1 MTSRKP
7 RGWTK
12 RQDSADDAALD
23 YSSVVRRQEGQTVPV
38 PVALDSDGDRV
49 NRDALLVDHGRIRPD
64 PEQPRKTMDRA
75 ALLELAGSILEHGLL
90 QPLVVREDAPDQHG
104 DNRYTIVAGGR
115 RWAAIEFALRGELGA
130 LDEVT
135 QRRLRRVPVLL
146 DRSDGAVRRIRQL
159 IENIQRQA
167 LPPLEEARAVRE
179 LMQLERLSAR
189 EIARRLHKS
198 HPYVND
204 RLAVLDEEA
213 IGHAVER
220 NLLSFTAA
228 TELRKLTDTELRHQ
242 LLAEVQ
248 QGRHLRVADIRAL
261 RGRPTTVRI
270 TAVKPPGNGS
280 QEMEGVQHPSDE
292 PGEWKITFQS
302 DTSPVPAVADGP
314 TADGE
319 RPVPGEPAQTLAG
332 GASLAASDR
341 PPASSGRKPPDELH
355 PAATDAWVRHVAGSW
370 LRWLAVQEPNAAEE
384 LRAAILAE
392 QGAASDTPE
401 WWDRF
406 FLFVRKVI
414 AEGVTNP

>member
-1 MTSRKP
+1 M
-7 RGWTK
+7 K
-12 RQDSADDAALD
+12 RQDDADGAALD
-23 YSSVVRRQEGQTVPV
+23 YSSVVIRQHGQTVPV
-38 PVALDSDGDRV
+38 PVPLDPDGDRV

-115 RWAAIEFALRGELGA
+115 RWAAIELALRGELGP

-159 IENIQRQA
+159 IENIQRQS
-167 LPPLEEARAVRE
+167 LPPLEEARALRE

-189 EIARRLHKS
+189 EVARRLHKS
-198 HPYVND
+198 HPYVNE

-228 TELRKLTDTELRHQ
+228 TELRKLGDIELRHQ

-261 RGRPTTVRI
+261 RGRPATVRTTI
-270 TAVKPPGNGS
+270 ARQSDDEGQGS
-280 QEMEGVQHPSDE
+280 AGLEERGDE
-292 PGEWKITFQS
+292 REEWKITFQS
-302 DTSPVPAVADGP
+302 ESSPLPRSADGP
-314 TADGE
+314 RAEHAPAAPAPAD
-319 RPVPGEPAQTLAG
+319 RK
-332 GASLAASDR
+332 AAAADR
-341 PPASSGRKPPDELH
+341 NLPDGLH
-355 PAATDAWVRHVAGSW
+355 PAATDAWVKHLAGSW
-370 LRWLAVQEPNAAEE
+370 LRWLAVQEPDAAAE

-392 QGAASDTPE
+392 QGAAQATPE
-401 WWDRF
+401 WWGRF
-406 FLFVRKVI
+406 FNFVRQAI
-414 AEGVTNP
+414 AEGATNP

>member
-1 MTSRKP
+1 MTGRKP

-12 RQDSADDAALD
+12 RQDGADSAALD
-23 YSSVVRRQEGQTVPV
+23 YSSVIRRQEGQTVPV
-38 PVALDSDGDRV
+38 PVALDPDGDRV

-115 RWAAIEFALRGELGA
+115 RWAAIEFILRGELGP
-130 LDEVT
+130 LDEVN
-135 QRRLRRVPVLL
+135 QRRMRRVPVLL

-159 IENIQRQA
+159 IENIQRQS

-189 EIARRLHKS
+189 EVARRLHKS
-198 HPYVND
+198 HPYVNE

-220 NLLSFTAA
+220 NLLSFMAA
-228 TELRKLTDTELRHQ
+228 TELRKLTDTKLRHQ

-261 RGRPTTVRI
+261 RGRPATVR
-270 TAVKPPGNGS
+270 TTLARPLADGP
-280 QEMEGVQHPSDE
+280 QESAGVEHRGDE
-292 PGEWKITFQS
+292 PEEWKITFQS
-302 DTSPVPAVADGP
+302 DSSPLPAAAAEPPTKDASPASDAPAPIRAAVDVPAAADRKA
-314 TADGE
+314 TAADRRLPDG
-319 RPVPGEPAQTLAG
+319 
-332 GASLAASDR
+332 
-341 PPASSGRKPPDELH
+341 LH
-355 PAATDAWVRHVAGSW
+355 PATTDAWVRHLAGSW

-392 QGAASDTPE
+392 QGVAPATPE
-401 WWDRF
+401 WWGRF
-406 FLFVRKVI
+406 FNFVRQAI
-414 AEGVTNP
+414 AEGTTNP